1 MRNSFSS
8 SIQYSSLNMAYIP
21 PHKRQVKEGEKK
33 LRLEVLAP
41 KFEEK
46 LRLGGSRHAGSKG
59 WQKNVLP
66 FTIAPVESGELP
78 DSIRLEPFLDPDS
91 LDCKHQARRRYF
103 VLHNVNEPKGFEFKL
118 VYAHLRL
125 LIGTVLNCWQLHVAD
140 SETTTCRVNKEGW
153 LYIAE
158 KIQSDVFTAFQNVRN
173 LIQDNEHIKLK
184 SSFVARVGKILF
196 HSKESISLEKLKKGF
211 LTEID
216 RKSGVGKRF
225 STDVTKKYMNF
236 VENKVIQDTGFTLKA
251 QKDQYHLKIEDKQKP
266 DCIFTCKCDINVDGK
281 LQLKKVDLRIIL
293 VTKWIVES
301 FTAEEKESIME
312 VVDSAIIDPSV
323 KGGLR
328 WSLGKDSAGGRF
340 YVLEYFHML
349 SKSFFGQTVKLKLRI
364 ADRFYLSSHGKISE
378 EVSMKL
384 IGLSKHFKEAGGGG
398 ELEAMEECLQDTL
411 KLIWGNFIC
420 CKI

>member
-1 MRNSFSS
+1 
-8 SIQYSSLNMAYIP
+8 MAYIP
-21 PHKRQVKEGEKK
+21 PHKRQVKEGEKE
-33 LRLEVLAP
+33 LRPEVLAP

-46 LRLGGSRHAGSKG
+46 LRLGGSTHAGSKG
-59 WQKNVLP
+59 WQKDVLP
-66 FTIAPVESGELP
+66 FTIQYAPNSIVRCFPVAPVESGELP
-78 DSIRLEPFLDPDS
+78 DSIRLEPFLDPDYP
-91 LDCKHQARRRYF
+91 DYKKHQTRRKYF
-103 VLHNVNEPKGFEFKL
+103 VLHNVDEPK
-118 VYAHLRL
+118 
-125 LIGTVLNCWQLHVAD
+125 D

-158 KIQSDVFTAFQNVRN
+158 KIQSDVFTAFQNLRN

-184 SSFVARVGKILF
+184 PSFVFRVGKILF

-251 QKDQYHLKIEDKQKP
+251 QKDQYHLKIEDKQQP

-281 LQLKKVDLRIIL
+281 LQLKKIEANPLRHLLVDLSCLFQEVDLRIIL
-293 VTKWIVES
+293 VTKRIVES

-328 WSLGKDSAGGRF
+328 WPLGKDSAGGRF
-340 YVLEYFHML
+340 YVLETFHML
-349 SKSFFGQTVKLKLRI
+349 SKSFVGQTVKLKLRT
-364 ADRFYLSSHGKISE
+364 ADRFYQSSYGKISE

-411 KLIWGNFIC
+411 KLIWENFVC